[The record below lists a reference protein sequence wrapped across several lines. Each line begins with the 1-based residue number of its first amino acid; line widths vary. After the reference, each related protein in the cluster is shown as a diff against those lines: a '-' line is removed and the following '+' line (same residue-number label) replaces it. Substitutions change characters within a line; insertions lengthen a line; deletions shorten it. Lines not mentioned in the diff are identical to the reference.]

1 MARVLFNELGE
12 ANVVRAQPA
21 EAIQD
26 TGFTGMKKREVLWH
40 LEEEN
45 NAENADACYSLLAA
59 TAVSLHRCLF
69 KSDKFWITKGG

>member
-1 MARVLFNELGE
+1 MARVLFYELGE

-40 LEEEN
+40 LEEKN
-45 NAENADACYSLLAA
+45 NAKNADAC
-59 TAVSLHRCLF
+59 
-69 KSDKFWITKGG
+69 